1 VSTSEAAR
9 PGDGALFRLQ
19 TWSPGSWREH
29 TAAQQ
34 PDWPDPARLDAALA
48 ELRAVPPLVF
58 AGEARSLTDTLAAVS
73 ERRGFV
79 LQAGDCAESFDAFS
93 ANSIRDK
100 LKVILQMAV
109 VLTYGSGV
117 PTVKIGRIA
126 GQFAKPRSAPTELRD
141 GVELP
146 SFRGDMVND
155 FDFDP
160 TARLPDPQ
168 RLVRAYHQS
177 ASTLNLLRAF
187 AKGGFA
193 DLSRV
198 HAWNLEYLDESPEGR
213 RYDAL
218 AAEIDRALRFMAACG
233 IDLDAELQLHQV
245 DFYTSHEALI
255 LGYEEALTRQD
266 SLTDGWYDC
275 AAHLLWAGER
285 TRQLDGAHVEFL
297 SGIQNPVGVKL
308 GPSVTPEE
316 AVALCNRLNP
326 GRQPGRL
333 CLISRMGADRVADA
347 LPPLLRAVSLSGQ
360 PVVWICDPMHGNTYQ
375 HASGYKTRD
384 FADVMR
390 ELHGF
395 FGACDAND
403 VWPGGVHIELTGEN
417 VTECLGGTHEVLGDQ
432 LEQRYETECD
442 PRLNARQ
449 SLDLAF
455 QVAELLRR

>member
-1 VSTSEAAR
+1 M
-9 PGDGALFRLQ
+9 
-19 TWSPGSWREH
+19 
-29 TAAQQ
+29 
-34 PDWPDPARLDAALA
+34 
-48 ELRAVPPLVF
+48 
-58 AGEARSLTDTLAAVS
+58 AAVT
-73 ERRGFV
+73 EQRGFV

-93 ANSIRDK
+93 ANAIRDK

-126 GQFAKPRSAPTELRD
+126 GQFAKPRSAPTETRD

-155 FDFDP
+155 FAFEAA
-160 TARLPDPQ
+160 ARRPDPE
-168 RLVRAYHQS
+168 RLVRAYHQA

-198 HAWNLEYLDESPEGR
+198 HAWNLEYVDASPEGR
-213 RYDAL
+213 RYDML

-233 IDLDAELQLHQV
+233 IDLNAEHQLHQV
-245 DFYTSHEALI
+245 DFYTSHEALL
-255 LGYEEALTRQD
+255 LGYEEALTRRD
-266 SLTDGWYDC
+266 SLTDEWYDC
-275 AAHLLWAGER
+275 SAHLLWVGER
-285 TRQLDGAHVEFL
+285 TRQLGGAHIEFL

-308 GPSVTPEE
+308 GPDGIARRGRR
-316 AVALCNRLNP
+316 AVRPARTRAARPVASCWSAAWAP
-326 GRQPGRL
+326 TQ
-333 CLISRMGADRVADA
+333 IADA
-347 LPPLLRAVSLSGQ
+347 LPPLLRAVKLTGH
-360 PVVWICDPMHGNTYQ
+360 PVVWMCDPMHGNTFQ
-375 HASGYKTRD
+375 HASGYKTREFD
-384 FADVMR
+384 DVMR

-395 FGACDAND
+395 FAACDGAD

-417 VTECLGGTHEVLGDQ
+417 VTECLGGSHEVLGDH
-432 LEQRYETECD
+432 LEQRYETSCD